1 MPTSITTSR
10 LVKAA
15 HLGNAAARRA
25 IKRSWRAHGLVLGYH
40 RVAAPSQDPLRLCVG
55 PERFEQQLDVLSRV
69 ADFVPLSEL
78 ASRLHRGRRARP
90 AVALTFDDGYAD
102 NLHEALPLL
111 EKYGAPATVFISTAW
126 IGRGE
131 PFWWDR
137 FSAILQAFERLPS
150 DVRLQIG
157 DDEFIWQRQAGESE
171 HPRDRKQL
179 LSALRTRLMSATD
192 LERRA
197 ALDQLESLANPANMD
212 DSAGRPMTKNELRR
226 LASSPLIDI
235 GAHTMTHCH
244 LPDLPS
250 DAQFEEIRGSREKCQ
265 ELVGELPSSFAYPYG
280 AFNAAT
286 PEVVRSAGFERAC
299 STENELFWAG
309 SDMMLVPRVFP
320 WNHTARQF
328 SAVMRMQRLL

>member
-1 MPTSITTSR
+1 MSTSITTSR

-15 HLGNAAARRA
+15 HLGNAAARRV
-25 IKRSWRAHGLVLGYH
+25 IKRSRRAHGLVLGYH
-40 RVAAPSQDPLRLCVG
+40 RIAAPASDPLRLCVT

-69 ADFVPLSEL
+69 ADFVPLSEI

-90 AVALTFDDGYAD
+90 AVALSFDDGYAD

-126 IGRGE
+126 IGRRE

-150 DVRLQIG
+150 EIRLQIG
-157 DDEFIWQRQAGESE
+157 DDEFTWQRQGDDSDDARG
-171 HPRDRKQL
+171 RKRL
-179 LSALRTRLMSATD
+179 LLALRARLMSATD

-197 ALDQLESLANPANMD
+197 ALDHLESLANPANAD
-212 DSAGRPMTKNELRR
+212 DSAGRPMTQDELRR
-226 LASSPLIDI
+226 LASSPLIEI

-244 LPDLPS
+244 LPDLSS
-250 DAQFEEIRGSREKCQ
+250 DAQFDEIAGSRRQCQ

-280 AFNAAT
+280 AFDAAT
-286 PEVVRSAGFERAC
+286 PELVRSAGFERAC
-299 STENELFWAG
+299 STVNELFWAG
-309 SDMMLVPRVFP
+309 SDMMLVPRVIP